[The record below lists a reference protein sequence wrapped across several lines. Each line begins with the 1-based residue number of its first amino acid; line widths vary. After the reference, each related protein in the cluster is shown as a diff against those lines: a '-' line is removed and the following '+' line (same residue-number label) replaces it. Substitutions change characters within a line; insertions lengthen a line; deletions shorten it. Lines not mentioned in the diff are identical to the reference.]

1 MNKIYVTMLFFILIT
16 ILFISYYDQLKVT
29 LLNFLVVSRGIVH
42 TNCNMWNVSD
52 FILKDSSGIN
62 LYNKYKEKNEVFS
75 YISMFGQNMYLV
87 TNVNYIKIILDNSP
101 FIFGVGKLKKKFFK
115 SFMNENVG
123 VSHGCPWKKRR
134 KINEIVLG
142 TGKLHIEYEKYDHD
156 TITTLQK
163 YHNKKELN
171 FDNFKNIGKLMVAK
185 IVFGE
190 NSIPNFIFDIFT
202 EANSLNAFIATNY
215 QIDSKIYKNYIDFLK
230 EQIKKNNN
238 RSLVKYYK
246 KYDSS
251 EIEII
256 HQIPHFIFPILGL
269 YSITIPRLLV
279 FLANH
284 PDKLEKVIF
293 DVENTIHPNKMEYV
307 RKCLLETIRL
317 NNPVITTFRTLLQ
330 DFEFDE
336 KYKFKKGTQFLI
348 LNNPV
353 LREKEFFKNPNQFIP
368 ERWNL
373 EIEKSYYSIS
383 FNQGPQRCPGKD
395 LVIYLTQ
402 LFIYHFVKTYNINK
416 NNIYKTMKL
425 DKNNIP
431 QMINPCKIKITF

>member
-1 MNKIYVTMLFFILIT
+1 
-16 ILFISYYDQLKVT
+16 
-29 LLNFLVVSRGIVH
+29 
-42 TNCNMWNVSD
+42 
-52 FILKDSSGIN
+52 
-62 LYNKYKEKNEVFS
+62 
-75 YISMFGQNMYLV
+75 
-87 TNVNYIKIILDNSP
+87 
-101 FIFGVGKLKKKFFK
+101 
-115 SFMNENVG
+115 
-123 VSHGCPWKKRR
+123 
-134 KINEIVLG
+134 
-142 TGKLHIEYEKYDHD
+142 
-156 TITTLQK
+156 
-163 YHNKKELN
+163 
-171 FDNFKNIGKLMVAK
+171 MVAK

-246 KYDSS
+246 KYDNR